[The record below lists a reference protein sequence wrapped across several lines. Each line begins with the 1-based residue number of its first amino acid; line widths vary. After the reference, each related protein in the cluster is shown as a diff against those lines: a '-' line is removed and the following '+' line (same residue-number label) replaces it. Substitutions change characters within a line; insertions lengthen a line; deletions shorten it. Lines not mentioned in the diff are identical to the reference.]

1 MRVPYVLVVIGVAI
15 WSGACGSSSS
25 PAAPAAV
32 VVSSAAVKSMHVTG
46 PALVVGDTKQFT
58 ATASFADGTQQDVS
72 GLSSWSTSN
81 TTVATV
87 DQTGKVTAI
96 GQGEV
101 YVRAA
106 FRGVTDSEYHN
117 VTPLLYFK
125 AAGTVAEIPPGFA
138 AVPNARI
145 EIVAGANMGNV
156 TTSDANGNFSF
167 GTMRGDD
174 YTFKV
179 SRDGYQDLQQKVALT
194 RDLTNISVLLYPAPP
209 AGATARCKN
218 RSWSYAPTRASACTA
233 DGGVAYW
240 VCPGPLC
247 NG

>member
-1 MRVPYVLVVIGVAI
+1 MRFLFVLVVIGVAI
-15 WSGACGSSSS
+15 WIGACGSSSS
-25 PAAPAAV
+25 PAAPATV
-32 VVSSAAVKSMHVTG
+32 VVSSAAVKSLHVAG

-87 DQTGKVTAI
+87 DQTGKVMAI
-96 GQGEV
+96 AQGEV

-106 FRGVTDSEYHN
+106 FRGVSGSEYHN

-125 AAGTVAEIPPGFA
+125 AAGTIAETPPGFA
-138 AVPNARI
+138 VVPNARV
-145 EIVAGANMGNV
+145 EIVAGANMGNA

-179 SRDGYQDLQQKVALT
+179 TRDGYQDLLQKVSLT
-194 RDLTNISVLLYPAPP
+194 RDLTNITVLLYPAPP
-209 AGATARCKN
+209 PGATARCRDK
-218 RSWSYAPTRASACTA
+218 SWSYAATRASACTA
-233 DGGVAYW
+233 NGGVAYW